1 MLIIEGKVWWIP
13 DLWRLFNAHFVNNSD
28 VQDVIISHADGIQKI
43 FSSENKSQ

>member
-1 MLIIEGKVWWIP
+1 
-13 DLWRLFNAHFVNNSD
+13 